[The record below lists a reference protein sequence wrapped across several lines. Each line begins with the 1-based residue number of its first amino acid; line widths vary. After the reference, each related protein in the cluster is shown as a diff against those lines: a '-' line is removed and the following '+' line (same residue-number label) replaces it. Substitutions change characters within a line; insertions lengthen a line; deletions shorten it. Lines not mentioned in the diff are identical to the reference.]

1 MGLIFNYDEKMAAR
15 EATVKDELAVNK
27 KADWVEN
34 LEAAS
39 ESQRVKEER
48 KIMGQ
53 EAALAGRS
61 LVEIRRAALRTQ
73 LEEEYAQYEKEL
85 HAEGKAFYFKRE

>member
-1 MGLIFNYDEKMAAR
+1 MCLYTVSFIFICS
-15 EATVKDELAVNK
+15 ELAINK

-61 LVEIRRAALRTQ
+61 LVEVL
-73 LEEEYAQYEKEL
+73 
-85 HAEGKAFYFKRE
+85 